1 MTPAGELVE
10 MYRKADYRL
19 RLLLLGDGTNT
30 AGLVRG
36 DERRQ
41 QVGRELR
48 HMRDAF
54 DAVLLA
60 SDEGR
65 AENAEARV
73 ADLEEELRRIAS
85 FKSRDRSS

>member
-1 MTPAGELVE
+1 MTAVDELVE
-10 MYRKADYRL
+10 MYRTADHRL

-48 HMRDAF
+48 RMRGAF
-54 DAVLLA
+54 DAVLLE
-60 SDEGR
+60 SEEGR

-85 FKSRDRSS
+85 FRSRDRS